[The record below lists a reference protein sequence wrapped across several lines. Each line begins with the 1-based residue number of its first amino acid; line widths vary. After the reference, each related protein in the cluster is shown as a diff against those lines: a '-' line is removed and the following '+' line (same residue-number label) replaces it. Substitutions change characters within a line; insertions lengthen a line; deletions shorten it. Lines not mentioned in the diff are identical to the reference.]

1 MGIMQTS
8 VSGMK
13 AQANRLNSVSEN
25 IANVSTVGYKKSST
39 EFSTLVLG
47 SGKNSVNAGGVET
60 HVRRSIALAGGT
72 MGTNSATDLAI
83 NGNGFFIVEDARG
96 NTFLTRAGSFIP
108 DSEGN
113 LVNSAGY
120 YLLGY
125 SLANGDPS
133 LTLNSLEGQERV
145 NINSVSMSS
154 SPSTEGV
161 FSANLDARAPA
172 VAPAGGP
179 PAIDLPSA
187 NTGAST
193 YTSKSSLVVYD
204 NLGGSVKL
212 DIYLTKTNDH
222 AWEVSIFDQADA
234 TAGGFP
240 YTGAGL
246 LATQDVTFDPNTGQ
260 LDIASANTI
269 NLPNV
274 PERQPLTIDLS
285 GLTQLKAD
293 FTPLV
298 ATANG
303 NAPGSVSGVTI
314 NENGVVSFVMEDGS
328 MVSAYRLAL
337 ANVSSPDLLT
347 PISGNVYSANLESG
361 SVFVG
366 FPGTGSLGMIS
377 SSALEQSNVDL
388 AEELSTMIEAQRNY
402 TANSKVFQTG
412 SDILD
417 VLVNLKR

>member
-13 AQANRLNSVSEN
+13 AQANRLSAVSEN

-39 EFSTLVLG
+39 EFSTLVLA
-47 SGKNSVNAGGVET
+47 SNKNSHNAGGVET

-83 NGNGFFIVEDARG
+83 NGNGFFVVEDARG
-96 NTFLTRAGSFIP
+96 NTFLTRAGSFVP

-113 LVNSAGY
+113 LVNSAGF

-125 SLANGDPS
+125 SMANGDPS
-133 LTLNSLEGQERV
+133 VTLNSLQGQERINV
-145 NINSVSMSS
+145 NSVSMRAT
-154 SPSTEGV
+154 PSTEGT
-161 FSANLDARAPA
+161 FSANVDARAPVVPTA
-172 VAPAGGP
+172 GP
-179 PAIDLPSA
+179 PPVDLPSA
-187 NTGAST
+187 NLASSA

-204 NLGGSVKL
+204 NLGGAVKL
-212 DIYLTKTNDH
+212 DLYLTKTADNN
-222 AWEVSIFDQADA
+222 WEIAVFDQADA

-240 YTGAGL
+240 YGGAGL
-246 LATQDVTFDPNTGQ
+246 LGSQMLAFDPTNGSI
-260 LDIASANTI
+260 LDTPATSI
-269 NLPNV
+269 NITV
-274 PERQPLTIDLS
+274 PGGQPLTIDLK

-303 NAPGSVSGVTI
+303 NAPGAVSGVSI
-314 NENGVVSFVMEDGS
+314 GANGIVALTMEDGS
-328 MVSAYRLAL
+328 MKNAYRIAL
-337 ANVSSPDLLT
+337 ANVPSPDLLT
-347 PISGNVYSANLESG
+347 PLSGNVYSANLESG
-361 SVFVG
+361 TVFVG
-366 FPGTGSLGMIS
+366 FPGTGSLGTIAGS
-377 SSALEQSNVDL
+377 TLEQSNVDL
-388 AEELSTMIEAQRNY
+388 AEELSTMIESQRNY